1 MSQIIILQIL
11 SISAILQHSKIN
23 PQTKLLRKRSGSV
36 IDSDDDG
43 SSEKNLV
50 WLDKRDPTSKF
61 TPIAT
66 IPENNLTTMD
76 RKFSGNDT
84 VVLTKLHHNDQVLA
98 SDDYNSDINI
108 NTNTIN
114 RASMSVN
121 MGDGTGNT
129 SRNLRP

>member
-1 MSQIIILQIL
+1 M
-11 SISAILQHSKIN
+11 
-23 PQTKLLRKRSGSV
+23 RKRSGSV

-50 WLDKRDPTSKF
+50 WPDKRNPTSKF
-61 TPIAT
+61 TPLAT

-76 RKFSGNDT
+76 RKFSGSDT
-84 VVLTKLHHNDQVLA
+84 FVLTKLHHSDQVLA
-98 SDDYNSDINI
+98 SDDYNSNINI

-129 SRNLRP
+129 SRNLRPRQHLDIYLLKWK